1 MLGALLYL
9 RLTSLQ
15 NLVLSRLRRLK
26 QPKYFF
32 GAVVGAAYFYFFFFR
47 RFSGDAVGAARALP
61 GPMPGAGLSESALAG
76 TLGIFG
82 SLLILVIVLST
93 WAVPSEKP
101 GLAFTE
107 AETAFLF
114 PAPVSRRKLIHFR
127 LLGAQLRILLSALFF
142 ALLSGGWKFLGGN
155 ALTHVLG
162 WWIILT
168 TLNLHFT
175 GAALTIT
182 RLIESGMSAARR
194 RWLIAGGVALLVAA
208 TVGSVWRAAPPFPT
222 GHVGNTE
229 FFGWLARCVD
239 AGLLHWLL
247 IPGKLIVAPFLAA
260 STSAFFHALWPAALI
275 LIAHYYWASSQEVS
289 FEEASIAY
297 AEKRAARLAR
307 IRGGDYRLGIDRP
320 KPRREPFPLRLPGRP
335 ELAFL
340 WKNLLG
346 TRPYFHWRVW
356 TTCAVI
362 LVIGVPRIVRHD
374 DQGVLAAVIALIA
387 AIFAAYTLLLG
398 PQLARQDLRSDL
410 PNADILKTYP
420 LAGWQIVLG
429 ELLTP
434 VAILTGLL
442 WLALLAA
449 ALALGPRAATIPW
462 LTPGFRLT
470 AGICLAAVAPV
481 LCALQLLIPNA
492 AALVFPAWFQATRQR
507 GGGIDVMGQRLIFV
521 FGQLLVILLALAPAV
536 LGAALVIFASQ
547 WLIGAT
553 AAVILATLLA
563 LTVLTGEVWC
573 GLWLLGE
580 RFEQLDLAAELRP

>member
-26 QPKYFF
+26 QPKYLF
-32 GAVVGAAYFYFFFFR
+32 GAIVGAAYFYFIFFR
-47 RFSGDAVGAARALP
+47 RFSGGAVHPPRALP
-61 GPMPGAGLSESALAG
+61 ANLPVGALPDFSLAT

-82 SLLILVIVLST
+82 SFLILVIVLFT
-93 WAVPSEKP
+93 WAVPGQKP

-107 AETAFLF
+107 AEVAFLF
-114 PAPVSRRKLIHFR
+114 PAPISRRKLIHFR
-127 LLGAQLRILLSALFF
+127 LLGAQLRILFSALIFT
-142 ALLSGGWKFLGGN
+142 LISSGWKFLGGST
-155 ALTHVLG
+155 LTHVIG

-182 RLIESGMSAARR
+182 KLVDSGVSAARR
-194 RWLIAGGVALLVAA
+194 RWLIGGTVALLVVA
-208 TVGSVWRAAPPFPT
+208 TVVSVWHDTPPFPT
-222 GHVGNTE
+222 GRLSQADFANWISR
-229 FFGWLARCVD
+229 FVD

-247 IPGKLIVAPFLAA
+247 IPGKLIVAPFLA
-260 STSAFFHALWPAALI
+260 STTTSFLHALWPAALI
-275 LIAHYYWASSQEVS
+275 LIAHYFWASSQEVS

-297 AEKRAARLAR
+297 AEKRAARIAQVRSGNYR
-307 IRGGDYRLGIDRP
+307 IGGDKP
-320 KPRREPFPLRLPGRP
+320 KPRREPFQLRVPGRP

-356 TTCAVI
+356 TVCAGI
-362 LVIGVPRIVRHD
+362 LVVGVPWLVRQD
-374 DQGVLAAVIALIA
+374 EQGILAAVVALVA
-387 AIFAAYTLLLG
+387 AIFAGYTLLLG

-410 PNADILKTYP
+410 PNSDILKTYP
-420 LAGWQIVLG
+420 LAGWQILLG

-434 VAILTGLL
+434 IVILTALL
-442 WLALLAA
+442 WLALIAA
-449 ALALGPRAATIPW
+449 ALALEPRAATIPW

-470 AGICLAAVAPV
+470 AALCLAATAPV
-481 LCALQLLIPNA
+481 LCALQLIIPNA
-492 AALVFPAWFQATRQR
+492 AALIFPAWFQATRQR

-521 FGQLLVILLALAPAV
+521 FGQLLVILLALLPAV
-536 LGAALVIFASQ
+536 VGAGLLIFATQ
-547 WLIGAT
+547 WLVGVT
-553 AAVILATLLA
+553 AAVILATVLA
-563 LTVLTGEVWC
+563 LTVLTAEVWC

-580 RFEQLDLAAELRP
+580 RFEKLDLATELRP